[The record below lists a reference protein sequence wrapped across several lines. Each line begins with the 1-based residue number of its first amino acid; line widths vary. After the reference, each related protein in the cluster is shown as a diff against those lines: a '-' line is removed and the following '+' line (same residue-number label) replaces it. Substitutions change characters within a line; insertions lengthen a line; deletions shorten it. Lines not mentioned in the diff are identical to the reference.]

1 MGDWV
6 GIASDNTDNEYKK
19 REGERTDER
28 DTYCRRERQK
38 EQHIVDQRVRQLEKR
53 KRGIEK
59 WIESER
65 GTDRK
70 RDKDS
75 KRGRERG

>member
-38 EQHIVDQRVRQLEKR
+38 EQHIVDQRVRQLE
-53 KRGIEK
+53 IEK
-59 WIESER
+59 ER
-65 GTDRK
+65 DRKMDRERK
-70 RDKDS
+70 RDGQK
-75 KRGRERG
+75 ER